1 MGLIYNLV
9 KCIVPHLFS
18 QFISP
23 TQFYIFQDGR
33 AFKWQAYKSE
43 LNTFEKMFLKSS
55 KTYVEWSV
63 VSKNGVSIFHLIL
76 SVDGNENSWAMK
88 DKKQQVDW
96 EESQQWR
103 KTYSAMNFLHFYLHF
118 FFFFLPRVAQLWT
131 TCEQQKLQVKLPA
144 GEFKV
149 THFSSSCLAPGTA
162 SFMELYRSTGAGPK

>member
-55 KTYVEWSV
+55 KTYVEWPV
-63 VSKNGVSIFHLIL
+63 VSKNGVSIFHLIP

-118 FFFFLPRVAQLWT
+118 FIESHSFKFKYSLGTPEITKKIKMNMLRPPEW
-131 TCEQQKLQVKLPA
+131 
-144 GEFKV
+144 GEV
-149 THFSSSCLAPGTA
+149 
-162 SFMELYRSTGAGPK
+162 